1 MSRLRK
7 YHSEVIADH
16 REDESHETTISIVK
30 TITREEL
37 KRSPKTMLNFSAD
50 VHQKSTGLTKLT
62 GETSSVGPGYG
73 KRILDSS
80 ATPGLVTAA
89 CPAGPGGER
98 ELVTAAGPA
107 GPGGERELIAGYVR
121 LRPDAPVA
129 ALVKLTDRS
138 AANFPPTSE
147 AAVTA
152 AGCCKEH
159 QLLKARQKE
168 RAFLLPERT
177 EEIEFH
183 KRCFIAKPRHGGS
196 AKTKKTK
203 PVRNVLDKNWKKK
216 E

>member
-7 YHSEVIADH
+7 YHSEVIADNG
-16 REDESHETTISIVK
+16 EDETTISIVK

-62 GETSSVGPGYG
+62 GEMSAAGPGYG
-73 KRILDSS
+73 KRIIEAS
-80 ATPGLVTAA
+80 ASPGLVQT
-89 CPAGPGGER
+89 
-98 ELVTAAGPA
+98 
-107 GPGGERELIAGYVR
+107 GGERELIAGYVR
-121 LRPDAPVA
+121 LKPDAPVA

-196 AKTKKTK
+196 AKTKNTK
-203 PVRNVLDKNWKKK
+203 PVRNVMDKNWKKK